1 MSYWYS
7 SIWRPHS
14 VTEVIEH
21 LIYVLPVGVRQVVP
35 PLVSLLHT
43 VKKDVRER
51 YNQFTG
57 VAKPILLNEGLKFIV
72 GLRVYG
78 YIHTLAHFAL
88 RLRYC
93 SRQANRQHTAQYVD
107 LPSLLCT
114 LLWNS
119 DSGFVCPHLW
129 HFFPVLL
136 VSDFHPHCSPDRSP
150 LAVAH
155 AKHTWL
161 DVSLLCL
168 TASGKS
174 SSGLVRRH
182 IRQVFMVF
190 VFFD

>member
-1 MSYWYS
+1 MSYWYG
-7 SIWRPHS
+7 SIWCPHS

-21 LIYVLPVGVRQVVP
+21 LIYVLTVGVRQVVP
-35 PLVSLLHT
+35 ALVCLLHP
-43 VKKDVRER
+43 VKKDVRKR
-51 YNQFTG
+51 YYQFTG
-57 VAKPILLNEGLKFIV
+57 VAKPVLLNETLKLIV
-72 GLRVYG
+72 SRWVYG
-78 YIHTLAHFAL
+78 YIHTLSHLAL

-93 SRQANRQHTAQYVD
+93 ARQANRQHTALYVD

-136 VSDFHPHCSPDRSP
+136 VSDFRPHCSPDRSP
-150 LAVAH
+150 LAEAH
-155 AKHTWL
+155 AVHTWL

-174 SSGLVRRH
+174 SSGLVRRQ
-182 IRQVFMVF
+182 IRQVFTVF